1 MDVLETIKQVA
12 LLLVET
18 GFLAA
23 VLDHFFGSGKRKLKA
38 QEKIAAKAKS
48 DEVGTIAHDTF
59 VTLMQKGNKL
69 PHQISL
75 PEVLLNGIPVI
86 QYVAQAAKVS
96 ADVAER
102 ALITEQMRLSH

>member
-1 MDVLETIKQVA
+1 
-12 LLLVET
+12 
-18 GFLAA
+18 
-23 VLDHFFGSGKRKLKA
+23 
-38 QEKIAAKAKS
+38 
-48 DEVGTIAHDTF
+48 
-59 VTLMQKGNKL
+59 MQKGNKL